1 MNISHKQLFR
11 ILYHPV
17 TYTHDSHLPHAWQG
31 DEQID
36 ALLLNYWL
44 HAHYKLTHLPEAW
57 SASDPVMTTIMQQ
70 WYRLP
75 NIAHLLGGYLL
86 KSSMASTRLTLF
98 SDPQLLN
105 FIALPM
111 AHHIDIVP
119 LKHGTYT
126 TQACGAAFILSQCNS
141 IPPALH
147 QRFMLLFPVDVV
159 LPKMQAP
166 RTPDHINL
174 FNMATHYA
182 NCFPGRA
189 A

>member
-1 MNISHKQLFR
+1 MNICPEQLFR
-11 ILYHPV
+11 LLYHPV
-17 TYTHDSHLPHAWQG
+17 AYTHCSHLPHTWRT
-31 DEQID
+31 DEQTN

-44 HAHYKLTHLPEAW
+44 HTHYQLAHLPETW
-57 SASDPVMTTIMQQ
+57 VASDPLIIAIIQQ

-75 NIAHLLGGYLL
+75 NISHLLGGYLL
-86 KSSMASTRLTLF
+86 KSSMLNTSSTLF
-98 SDPQLLN
+98 SDPQLLT

-111 AHHIDIVP
+111 VHQADIAIQ
-119 LKHGTYT
+119 KHGKHT

-141 IPPALH
+141 MPQALH
-147 QRFMLLFPVDVV
+147 QRFMLLFPADIV
-159 LPKMQAP
+159 LPTMQAP